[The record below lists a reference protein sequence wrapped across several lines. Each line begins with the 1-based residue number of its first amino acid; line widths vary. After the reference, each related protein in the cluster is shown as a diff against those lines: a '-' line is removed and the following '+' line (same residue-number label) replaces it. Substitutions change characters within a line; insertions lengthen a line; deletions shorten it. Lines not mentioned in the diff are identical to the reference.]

1 MIDTATQE
9 HLQLAE
15 RYKALQHDLLE
26 GAKYGRPVCPLLAG
40 DLAAVAG
47 QLGLEYEAKEF
58 LDGLQQKPAEPE
70 PGTLK
75 IRGVV
80 V

>member
-15 RYKALQHDLLE
+15 RYELLKHDLLE
-26 GAKYGRPVCPLLAG
+26 GARYGRPVCPLLAG
-40 DLAAVAG
+40 NMAAVAE
-47 QLGLEYEAKEF
+47 QLGLEYEAQEF

-75 IRGVV
+75 IQGVV